1 MVLEEY
7 GQDQL
12 DRSRGN
18 SSITYTA
25 GGKKILH
32 THTIKSTKVNWIGHI
47 LRRNCLL
54 KHVIRR
60 EMIVGT
66 RSRGRRLKKLLNDLK
81 KERRCW
87 TLKEETLDH
96 NL

>member
-1 MVLEEY
+1 MLEEY

-54 KHVIRR
+54 KLVTEGNIEGIIDVPGRQ
-60 EMIVGT
+60 
-66 RSRGRRLKKLLNDLK
+66 GRRCNQPPDLK
-81 KERRCW
+81 
-87 TLKEETLDH
+87 ETRG
-96 NL
+96 